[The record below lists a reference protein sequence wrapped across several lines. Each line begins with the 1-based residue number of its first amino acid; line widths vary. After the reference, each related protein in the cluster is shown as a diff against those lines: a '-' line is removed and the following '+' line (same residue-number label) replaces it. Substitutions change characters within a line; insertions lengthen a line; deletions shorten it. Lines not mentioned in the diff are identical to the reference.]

1 MVSEIIGMR
10 LALAKIFYVNR
21 PFLFY
26 IRHHPSK
33 ILVYLG
39 RYTVGTYQRRRFVN
53 KELLDRSHPTG
64 TTQRNSKSIEIGP
77 TSNITRLYRVGT
89 KY

>member
-1 MVSEIIGMR
+1 MFSEIIGMR
-10 LALAKIFYVNR
+10 LALAKVFYVNR

-39 RYTVGTYQRRRFVN
+39 RYTVGTYQRRRFV
-53 KELLDRSHPTG
+53 KKILRDQSHPNG
-64 TTQRNSKSIEIGP
+64 TQRNSESIEIEP

>member
-10 LALAKIFYVNR
+10 LALAKVFYVNR

-26 IRHHPSK
+26 IQHHPSK

-39 RYTVGTYQRRRFVN
+39 RYTVGTYQRRRLVN
-53 KELLDRSHPTG
+53 KELWDQTG
-64 TTQRNSKSIEIGP
+64 TTQRNPESIEIEP
-77 TSNITRLYRVGT
+77 TSNITRLYRVRT